1 MAPKNYTLQRW
12 FIFCDIRWEEQDTPV
27 QCQVQVHE
35 DIAKYMK
42 LAL

>member
-1 MAPKNYTLQRW
+1 MAPKNYTLQHW
-12 FIFCDIRWEEQDTPV
+12 FIFCDIRCEVEDTPV
-27 QCQVQVHE
+27 EYQVQAHE